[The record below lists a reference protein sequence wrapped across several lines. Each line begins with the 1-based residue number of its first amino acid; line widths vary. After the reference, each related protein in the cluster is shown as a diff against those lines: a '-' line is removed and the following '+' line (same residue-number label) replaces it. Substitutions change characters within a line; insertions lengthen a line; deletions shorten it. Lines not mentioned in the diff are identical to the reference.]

1 MKRSRVQWSKPVS
14 RVLYPNKRAAIIRLG
29 RRLPGGSSDLPGNAV
44 LPKQNFERA
53 AQKAVP
59 YLVLHHEEFTWPHM
73 LPRTPVSSYLTVSP
87 ITSYEAGI
95 FSVALVVIRFHG
107 RPDVIRLA
115 ALWCSDFPL
124 FRRKATAQPAPCTAH
139 EV

>member
-1 MKRSRVQWSKPVS
+1 
-14 RVLYPNKRAAIIRLG
+14 
-29 RRLPGGSSDLPGNAV
+29 
-44 LPKQNFERA
+44 
-53 AQKAVP
+53 
-59 YLVLHHEEFTWPHM
+59 M

-87 ITSYEAGI
+87 ITSCEAGL

-124 FRRKATAQPAPCTAH
+124 FLRKATARPAPLHGSRSIAKNVEH
-139 EV
+139 WNEGYREINFKP